1 LAPVLTVAVKVFDVR
16 STAGVNV
23 AVMPAYFT
31 VPEMIVVPCFKVNV
45 AAVIVAG
52 SICSL
57 KVALTVLLT
66 PTSVAV
72 SGPTTRRGCC
82 RIRPIAARS
91 PRAR

>member
-1 LAPVLTVAVKVFDVR
+1 VAVKVFEER
-16 STAGVNV
+16 SVAGVNV

-31 VPEMIVVPCFKVNV
+31 VPGMMVVPCFKMKV
-45 AAVIVAG
+45 AVEIVAG

-72 SGPTTRRGCC
+72 SRGPWR
-82 RIRPIAARS
+82 
-91 PRAR
+91 